1 MNYTFRTWK
10 NDNYYNF
17 NIEFNRIESYN
28 EYCKEWLSYYGINV
42 TFTSKNNWNIYDV
55 IDIKDYNRVKTNINI
70 LINAIG
76 SNTNNLNIST
86 QYNQVWNVD
95 KANELEKRL
104 KEYLKFLGEYQFAYN
119 ITGLSLSGNNLKL
132 NGVM

>member
-1 MNYTFRTWK
+1 MNYTFKTWN
-10 NDNYYNF
+10 NDDYYNF
-17 NIEFNRIESYN
+17 NIEFSRIESYN

-42 TFTSKNNWNIYDV
+42 TFTSKTYWRISDMIDV
-55 IDIKDYNRVKTNINI
+55 KDYNRVKNNINI

-86 QYNQVWNVD
+86 QYNQVWNVN

>member
-1 MNYTFRTWK
+1 MNYTFKTWN
-10 NDNYYNF
+10 NDDYYNF
-17 NIEFNRIESYN
+17 NIEFSRIESYN

-42 TFTSKNNWNIYDV
+42 TFTSKTYWRISDMIDV
-55 IDIKDYNRVKTNINI
+55 KDYNRVKNNINI

-86 QYNQVWNVD
+86 QYNQVWNVN
-95 KANELEKRL
+95 KANELEQRL
-104 KEYLKFLGEYQFAYN
+104 KEYLKFLGEYQFVYN
-119 ITGLSLSGNNLKL
+119 ITGLSICGNNLKL

>member
-1 MNYTFRTWK
+1 MNYTFKTWK
-10 NDNYYNF
+10 NDDYYNF

-28 EYCKEWLSYYGINV
+28 EYCKEWLFYYGINV
-42 TFTSKNNWNIYDV
+42 TFTSKTYWRISDMIDV
-55 IDIKDYNRVKTNINI
+55 KDYNRVKNNINI

-95 KANELEKRL
+95 KANELEQRL
-104 KEYLKFLGEYQFAYN
+104 KEYLKFLGDYQFAYN

>member
-1 MNYTFRTWK
+1 MNYTFKTWK

-42 TFTSKNNWNIYDV
+42 SFTSKNNWNIYDV

-104 KEYLKFLGEYQFAYN
+104 KEYLKFLGEYQFTYN

>member
-1 MNYTFRTWK
+1 MNYTFKTWK
-10 NDNYYNF
+10 NDDYYNF

-28 EYCKEWLSYYGINV
+28 KYCKEWLSYYGINV

>member
-1 MNYTFRTWK
+1 MSYTFKTWN
-10 NDNYYNF
+10 NDDYYNF
-17 NIEFNRIESYN
+17 NIEFSRIESYN

-42 TFTSKNNWNIYDV
+42 TFTSKTYWRISDMIDV
-55 IDIKDYNRVKTNINI
+55 KDYNRVKNNINI

-86 QYNQVWNVD
+86 QYNQVWNVN
-95 KANELEKRL
+95 KANELEERL